1 MSIAENLETIHQ
13 HIAAARQKAA
23 ADNGDVKLIAVS
35 KYHTIEEI
43 KEAYKDGQR
52 AFGENRVQELL
63 PKIDA
68 MAEAGATDVEWHLIG
83 HLQKNKVR
91 QVVGKVAMI
100 QSVDSIGLLEE
111 IEKRAVQHD
120 CDVNILLQV
129 NVAQEEQKSGI
140 AFEDIDAFVAEMPK
154 MTHVFLKGLMF
165 IAPNLDDKNDL
176 RPYFK
181 KMNDKFH
188 QLKEQNIEHV
198 DMTWLSMGMSGDY
211 NVAVSEGANMVR
223 VGSAVFNTK

>member
-13 HIAAARQKAA
+13 HIAAARQEAA

-211 NVAVSEGANMVR
+211 EVAVSEGANMVR

>member
-13 HIAAARQKAA
+13 HIATARQEAA

>member
-13 HIAAARQKAA
+13 HIAAARQGAA

-223 VGSAVFNTK
+223 IGSAVFNTK

>member
-13 HIAAARQKAA
+13 HIASACQEAA

-35 KYHTIEEI
+35 KYHTIDEI

-68 MAEAGATDVEWHLIG
+68 LAEAGATDVEWHLIG

-165 IAPNLDDKNDL
+165 IAPNLEDKNDL

-188 QLKEQNIEHV
+188 QLKAQNIDHV

-211 NVAVSEGANMVR
+211 EVAVSEGANMVR

>member
-13 HIAAARQKAA
+13 HIAAARQEAA

-154 MTHVFLKGLMF
+154 MTHVFLEGLMF

>member
-13 HIAAARQKAA
+13 HIESDCKSRH

-35 KYHTIEEI
+35 KYHTVDEI
-43 KEAYKDGQR
+43 KEAYQDGQR

-68 MAEAGATDVEWHLIG
+68 LAEAGDTDIEWHLIG

-91 QVVGKVAMI
+91 QVVGKVALI

-111 IEKRAVQHD
+111 IEKRAAQHD
-120 CDVNILLQV
+120 CEVNILLQV
-129 NVAQEEQKSGI
+129 NVAHEEQKSGI
-140 AFEDIDAFVAEMPK
+140 EYEDIDAFVAEMPK
-154 MTHVFLKGLMF
+154 MPHVFLKGLMF
-165 IAPNLDDKNDL
+165 IAPNLENKEDL

-181 KMNDKFH
+181 KMNDKF
-188 QLKEQNIEHV
+188 QELKNKNIEHV
-198 DMTWLSMGMSGDY
+198 EMRWLSMGMSGDY
-211 NVAVSEGANMVR
+211 EVAVSEGANMVR
-223 VGSAVFNTK
+223 IGSAVFNTK

>member
-13 HIAAARQKAA
+13 HIAAARQEAA

>member
-13 HIAAARQKAA
+13 HIAAARQEAA

-154 MTHVFLKGLMF
+154 MTRVFLKGLMF

>member
-13 HIAAARQKAA
+13 HIASARQEAA

-35 KYHTIEEI
+35 KYHTVEEI

-68 MAEAGATDVEWHLIG
+68 LAEAGATDVEWHLIG

>member
-13 HIAAARQKAA
+13 HIANDCKSRH

-35 KYHTIEEI
+35 KYHTVEEI

-63 PKIDA
+63 PKIEA
-68 MAEAGATDVEWHLIG
+68 LAEAGDTGIEWHLIG

-120 CDVNILLQV
+120 CNVDILLQV

-140 AFEDIDAFVAEMPK
+140 AFEDIDAFVAEMP
-154 MTHVFLKGLMF
+154 MMSHVFLKGLMF
-165 IAPNLDDKNDL
+165 IAPNLDNKDDL

-181 KMNDKFH
+181 KMNDKFQ
-188 QLKEQNIEHV
+188 QLKAQNIDHV
-198 DMTWLSMGMSGDY
+198 EMVWLSMGMSGDY
-211 NVAVSEGANMVR
+211 EVAVSEGANMVR
-223 VGSAVFNTK
+223 IGSAVFNTK

>member
-13 HIAAARQKAA
+13 HIAAARQEAA

-198 DMTWLSMGMSGDY
+198 DMMWLSMGMSGDY

>member
-13 HIAAARQKAA
+13 HIAAARQEAA

-188 QLKEQNIEHV
+188 QLKEQNVEHV

>member
-13 HIAAARQKAA
+13 HIAAARQEAA

-165 IAPNLDDKNDL
+165 IAPNLEDKNDL

-188 QLKEQNIEHV
+188 QLKEQNIAHV

-211 NVAVSEGANMVR
+211 NVAISEGANMVR

>member
-13 HIAAARQKAA
+13 HIAAARQEAA

-165 IAPNLDDKNDL
+165 IAPNLEDKNDL

>member
-13 HIAAARQKAA
+13 HIEHDCHSRH
-23 ADNGDVKLIAVS
+23 ADNGPVMLVAVS
-35 KYHTIEEI
+35 KYHTVDEI

-52 AFGENRVQELL
+52 VFGENRVQELL

-68 MAEAGATDVEWHLIG
+68 LSEAGDTDIEWHLIG

-111 IEKRAVQHD
+111 IEKRAAQHEVTVD
-120 CDVNILLQV
+120 ILLQV
-129 NVAQEEQKSGI
+129 NVANEAQKSGI
-140 AFEDIDAFVAEMPK
+140 AYEDIDAFVAEMPR
-154 MTHVFLKGLMF
+154 MAHVFLKGLMF
-165 IAPNLDDKNDL
+165 IAPNLENKEDL

-181 KMNDKFH
+181 KMNDKFNA
-188 QLKEQNIEHV
+188 LKENENDHV
-198 DMTWLSMGMSGDY
+198 QMRWLSMGMSGDY
-211 NVAVSEGANMVR
+211 DVAVSEGANMVR